1 MNSPVMQGLNLNT
14 PAYVKNARLIA
25 WVADMAALCK
35 PETIYWCDGS
45 EDEYNRLCQQL
56 VDAGTFIKLN
66 EAKRPNSY
74 LAWSDPGDV
83 ARVEDRT
90 YICSKN
96 KEDAGPTNNWVAP
109 AEMRQ
114 TLETGRSPSEP
125 ALFDGCMRGR
135 TMYVVPF
142 SMGPLGSPIAHIGVE
157 LSDSPY
163 VAVNMKIM
171 TRMGRA
177 VFDVLGTDGEFV
189 PCVHTVG
196 APLEAGQADVK
207 WPCNKT
213 KYIVH
218 YPETR
223 EIWSYGSGYGGNAL
237 LGKKCFAL
245 RIASTMGRAASQGP
259 SGGLGWLAEHMLI
272 LGVTNPQGKKYHVA
286 AAFPSACGK
295 TNFSMLVPPAGFE
308 GWKVTTI
315 GDDIA
320 WIKPQADGKL
330 RAINPEAG
338 YFGVA
343 PGTNY
348 KTNPNCM
355 ASLDKNV
362 IFTNVALTDDGDV
375 WWEGMEADAPG
386 KAYPEHLMDWQGRD
400 WTPEIARQNG
410 ENGKMRPAAHPNAR
424 FTVAAVNNPAL
435 DAAWDDPAGM
445 PIDAFIFGGRRST
458 TVPLV
463 TEARNWTEGVYM
475 AATMGSETTAA
486 ATGQAGIVRR
496 DPFAMLPFAGYNMA
510 DYFQHWLNMGDKLTR
525 SGAKLPRIYTTNW
538 FRKGEDGKF
547 VWPGYGENM
556 RVLKWMIDRIEGQ
569 ANGQDHVFGVSPAY
583 DELNWTGL
591 DFSAA
596 QFQSVTSID
605 KAAWQAELKLH
616 EDLFKQ
622 LQHNLPKELTDT
634 KAAIEQR
641 LAA

>member
-1 MNSPVMQGLNLNT
+1 MNHPTMQGLDLNT
-14 PAYVKNARLIA
+14 PSYVKNAKLVA

-35 PETIYWCDGS
+35 PDDIYWCDGT
-45 EDEYNRLCQQL
+45 DAEYQRLCQQL
-56 VDAGTFIKLN
+56 VDAGTFKKLN
-66 EAKRPNSY
+66 EAKRPNSF
-74 LAWSDPGDV
+74 LALSDPSDV

-90 YICSKN
+90 YICSEN
-96 KEDAGPTNNWVAP
+96 KEDAGPTNNWMAP
-109 AEMRQ
+109 VEMRK
-114 TLETGRSPSEP
+114 TLQP
-125 ALFDGCMRGR
+125 LFDGYMKGR

-142 SMGPLGSPIAHIGVE
+142 SMGPLGSPIAHIGIE

-171 TRMGRA
+171 TRMGKA
-177 VFDVLGTDGEFV
+177 VFDVLGVDGDFV

-196 APLEAGQADVK
+196 APLSAGEKDVK

-245 RIASTMGRAASQGP
+245 RIASNMGRDE
-259 SGGLGWLAEHMLI
+259 GWLAEHMLI
-272 LGVTNPQGKKYHVA
+272 LGVSNPQGKKYHVA

-295 TNFSMLVPPAGFE
+295 TNFSMLVPPAGFD

-320 WIKPQADGKL
+320 WIKPSSDGKL

-343 PGTNY
+343 PGTNML
-348 KTNPNCM
+348 TNPNCM
-355 ASLDKNV
+355 KSLDRDA

-375 WWEGMEADAPG
+375 WWEGMEHDAPG
-386 KAYPEHLMDWQGRD
+386 KQLPQHLIDWQGND
-400 WTPEIARQNG
+400 WTPEIAKATG
-410 ENGKMRPAAHPNAR
+410 AKAAHPNSR
-424 FTVAAVNNPAL
+424 FTVAAINNPAL
-435 DAAWDDPAGM
+435 DDAWDDPKGV

-463 TEARNWTEGVYM
+463 TEARNWVEGVYM

-486 ATGQAGIVRR
+486 ATSAAGVVRR

-510 DYFQHWLNMGDKLTR
+510 DYFQHWLNLGEKVAK
-525 SGAKLPRIYTTNW
+525 SGATLPKIYTTNW
-538 FRKGEDGKF
+538 FRKGADGKF

-556 RVLKWMIDRIEGQ
+556 RVLKWMIDRIEGT
-569 ANGQDHVFGVSPAY
+569 AKGTDHATGVIPSY
-583 DELNWTGL
+583 EDLNWTGL
-591 DFSAA
+591 DFSAE
-596 QFQSVTSID
+596 QFKTVTSMD
-605 KAAWQAELKLH
+605 KAAWLAELKLH
-616 EDLFKQ
+616 EELFKQ
-622 LQHNLPKELTDT
+622 LAHHLPQELLDN
-634 KAAIEQR
+634 KARLEQR

>member
-1 MNSPVMQGLNLNT
+1 MNARTLQDLTQTAPS
-14 PAYVKNARLIA
+14 YVKNTRLLT
-25 WVADMAALCK
+25 WVADMAALTQ
-35 PETIYWCDGS
+35 PDTIYWCDGS
-45 EDEYNRLCQQL
+45 QDEYASLCQQL
-56 VDAGTFIKLN
+56 VAAGTFKQLN
-66 EAKRPNSY
+66 PAKRPNSF
-74 LAWSDPGDV
+74 LACSDPSDV

-90 YICSKN
+90 YICSDK
-96 KEDAGPTNNWVAP
+96 KEDAGPTNNLMEP
-109 AEMRQ
+109 AEMRV
-114 TLETGRSPSEP
+114 TLNP
-125 ALFDGCMRGR
+125 LFTGCMRGR

-163 VAVNMKIM
+163 VAVNMRTM

-177 VFDVLGTDGEFV
+177 VVELLDIDGAFV

-196 APLEAGQADVK
+196 APLAEGQADVK

-218 YPETR
+218 FPKTR

-245 RIASTMGRAASQGP
+245 RIASNMGREE
-259 SGGLGWLAEHMLI
+259 GWLAEHMLI

-295 TNFSMLVPPAGFE
+295 TNFSMLVPPAGFH

-320 WIKPQADGKL
+320 WIKPGADGRL
-330 RAINPEAG
+330 YAINPEAG

-348 KTNPNCM
+348 HTNPNCM
-355 ASLDKNV
+355 ASLDKDV

-375 WWEGMEADAPG
+375 WWEGMEKDTG
-386 KAYPEHLMDWQGRD
+386 KLPDHLIDWQGND
-400 WTPEIARQNG
+400 WTPAIAKATG
-410 ENGKMRPAAHPNAR
+410 AKAAHPNSR
-424 FTVAAVNNPAL
+424 FTVAATNNPAL
-435 DAAWDDPAGM
+435 DEAWDDAAGV

-486 ATGQAGIVRR
+486 AAGQMGVVRR
-496 DPFAMLPFAGYNMA
+496 DPFAMLPFMGYNMS
-510 DYFQHWLNMGDKLTR
+510 DYFQHWLNIGEKMAHSGTR
-525 SGAKLPRIYTTNW
+525 PPAIFCTNW
-538 FRKGEDGKF
+538 FRKGVDGQF

-556 RVLKWMIDRIEGQ
+556 RVLKWMIDRLEGEV
-569 ANGQDHVFGVSPAY
+569 AGQENIFGISPTY
-583 DELNWTGL
+583 GELNWTGL
-591 DFSAA
+591 DFTPA
-596 QFQSVTSID
+596 QFDTVSHID
-605 KAAWQAELKLH
+605 TAAWQQELVLH
-616 EDLFKQ
+616 TELFTQ
-622 LQHNLPKELTDT
+622 LAHRLPQALVDT
-634 KAAIEQR
+634 KNALEKR
-641 LAA
+641 LAV